1 MTMKIV
7 PCIVNNHN
15 NTFTKTKKIVFSV
28 GKQGEEYGTD
38 FFRSSH
44 ERGTKEKNLSPHEE

>member
-44 ERGTKEKNLSPHEE
+44 ERGTKEKKSESS